1 MSDGTGRQ
9 RVRGLGDRLQP
20 PPVAVDVQQ
29 ALVVSV
35 AGTTAT
41 VRIGGS
47 ATAVT
52 GVHWLGVAP
61 AAGATVWLIVK
72 NRQRLILG
80 TQS

>member
-1 MSDGTGRQ
+1 
-9 RVRGLGDRLQP
+9 
-20 PPVAVDVQQ
+20 
-29 ALVVSV
+29 VVSV

-52 GVHWLGVAP
+52 GVHWLGAAP